1 MNEAPLEPRERL
13 LQAAIHEFALHG
25 YDQGTVR
32 RICSRAEV
40 NLNAV
45 KYYFADKRG
54 LYVEA
59 VKQAHRA
66 RVRLFQPP
74 GPSLEGEVAG
84 DPPIRAL
91 QTRLRAF
98 IHQMVSMSLSAEE
111 QADYNQLLIFR
122 EIAEPSEA
130 TQHIVREFIR
140 PHFDLLNEILKE
152 LLPED
157 HPVIDR
163 RLLAFSVV
171 GQCMHYKVA
180 APIIP
185 MLLSPEEMKKL
196 DVDRV
201 ADHIFRV
208 VCAAIGTFRKPA

>member
-1 MNEAPLEPRERL
+1 MNAAPLEPRERL

-25 YDQGTVR
+25 YDNGTVR

-45 KYYFADKRG
+45 KYYFTDKRG

-66 RVRLFQPP
+66 RVRMFQPQLP
-74 GPSLEGEVAG
+74 PADEATAN
-84 DPPIRAL
+84 DPR
-91 QTRLRAF
+91 TRLKAF
-98 IHQMVSMSLSAEE
+98 IHQMVLMSLSAEK

-122 EIAEPSEA
+122 ELAEPSEA

-140 PHFDLLNEILKE
+140 PHFDLLNEILKD
-152 LLPED
+152 LLPPD
-157 HPVIDR
+157 LPTLDR

-185 MLLSPEEMKKL
+185 MLISPQEMKKL

-201 ADHIFRV
+201 AEHIFRV
-208 VCAAIGTFRKPA
+208 IEAAIATFQKLD